1 MNTHRLFKTDYS
13 AIIFATLRAV
23 INNCYSVC
31 CTFIMRMKC
40 KLMKIEIGHNVRFN
54 GVAKIERFKYSKI
67 IVGNNVTFNSSDR
80 FNARGIGHC
89 ILQTSTDKAII
100 EIGDNSGLSGVSI
113 VANVGVRI
121 GKRVMIGADTKIGD
135 RDDHHEI
142 FGNTDAPIQ
151 IGDDVF
157 IGMRCLI
164 MKGVTIGRGSI
175 IGAGSVVTKDIPEG
189 VVAAGVPCKVIRKR

>member
-1 MNTHRLFKTDYS
+1 MNITRLFKTDYS
-13 AIIFATLRAV
+13 AIIFTVFRTM
-23 INNCYSVC
+23 INGCYSAC
-31 CTFIMRMKC
+31 CTFVMRLKC
-40 KLMKIEIGHNVRFN
+40 KLMNVELGHNVRFN
-54 GVAKIERFKYSKI
+54 GFARIERFKYSQI
-67 IVGNNVTFNSSDR
+67 RIGNNVILNSSDR

-121 GKRVMIGADTKIGD
+121 GQRVLIGADTKIGD

-142 FGNTDAPIQ
+142 FGNTDAPIV
-151 IGDDVF
+151 IEDDVF